1 MEQEVEEIL
10 SQKLSQ
16 LSTKS
21 EEENEEKSPMTNKR
35 RRSSPLSSPS
45 VVTKKMKMTD
55 NKDTIDKDTQH
66 DRIPPYLLATNK
78 SFNFIMSNVMHTA
91 TSTTLD
97 DLRQVAILIHQ
108 IAELRIDKQI
118 KTTYLQS
125 GTGTL
130 RESEPELTNLDRRVW
145 PTQVKSKM
153 LEQLKKDSTKRTA
166 IPAVKMT
173 DEEEHR
179 HCEEFVQ
186 QSIREINEKMVQY
199 QRKLDQKKSHL
210 VDMTS
215 TMEEAIKA
223 YVDQYGIRPIK
234 MKRDLKI
241 ALIEYDYDAGI
252 IERKYLREN
261 PNEYQVKEIISW
273 NKRQRLTSFSFLYN

>member
-1 MEQEVEEIL
+1 MEQDVEEVL

-21 EEENEEKSPMTNKR
+21 GEENEEMSPVTNKR
-35 RRSSPLSSPS
+35 RRSGELSSPS
-45 VVTKKMKMTD
+45 VITKKMKMTD
-55 NKDTIDKDTQH
+55 NKDTQH
-66 DRIPPYLLATNK
+66 DRIPAYLLPTNK

-91 TSTTLD
+91 TSMTLD

-130 RESEPELTNLDRRVW
+130 TDSEPELTKLDRRVW

-153 LEQLKKDSTKRTA
+153 LEQYKKDNMNRTTTST
-166 IPAVKMT
+166 VKMT
-173 DEEEHR
+173 EEDEHR

-186 QSIREINEKMVQY
+186 QSIREMNEKMVQY
-199 QRKLDQKKSHL
+199 QQQLDEKKSQL

-223 YVDQYGIRPIK
+223 YVDQYGIRPLK

-241 ALIEYDYDAGI
+241 KLIKYDCDAEI
-252 IERKYLREN
+252 IERKYLQEN
-261 PNEYQVKEIISW
+261 PNEYQV
-273 NKRQRLTSFSFLYN
+273 NRSFLARKNRFSYSYYLFVRN

>member
-1 MEQEVEEIL
+1 MEQDVEEIL

-35 RRSSPLSSPS
+35 RRSSALSSPS
-45 VVTKKMKMTD
+45 VITKKMKMTD
-55 NKDTIDKDTQH
+55 DKDTQH
-66 DRIPPYLLATNK
+66 DRIPAYLLATNK

-153 LEQLKKDSTKRTA
+153 LEQLNKDSTNRTA
-166 IPAVKMT
+166 IPAMKMT
-173 DEEEHR
+173 EEDEHR

-199 QRKLDQKKSHL
+199 QRA
-210 VDMTS
+210 T
-215 TMEEAIKA
+215 
-223 YVDQYGIRPIK
+223 R
-234 MKRDLKI
+234 
-241 ALIEYDYDAGI
+241 
-252 IERKYLREN
+252 
-261 PNEYQVKEIISW
+261 
-273 NKRQRLTSFSFLYN
+273 